1 MEGRFNI
8 FIFCLILLFTSTTLA
23 LSSEEFNS
31 NGWKRFREIHI
42 PAEVKEGLI
51 GIPLESELLE
61 KCRPDLADIRVVSSG
76 RTAVPILITE
86 ASDGED
92 GAPFPAQVFRVTK
105 RPGKFTEIWI
115 DKKAKVLTHA
125 VIVQTSSKDFA
136 RKVELRGSHN
146 ARDSYVIRVDG
157 LIADLIKPEPFQ
169 TLDIEHPLN
178 NFQYL
183 QLRILDEDQPPL
195 KIDNILCCPANTGA
209 KFTKLLEPQITQST
223 QSNDSTIF
231 EFDLG
236 QKRFPLTSIG
246 ISSKTKEFVK
256 KIRIAG
262 KVSANGDSWKDFYDG
277 TLFRIRKDDTLKEK
291 LQAQFNPQP
300 YRYVK
305 LELPG
310 SHPTVDVDEIE
321 ALGAVR
327 MAVFQHRKDL
337 TYCIYY
343 DNGDAKLQFGPAPSV
358 TNLGQIAALSPEIKL
373 SDELQVPEAPVVTEP
388 VRSEK
393 ASSES
398 ILRKF
403 AGMALLLLGLL
414 ILFIVILRTR
424 GLRRPQVSRNSR
436 SLGDRDQFK
445 ISLREH

>member
-1 MEGRFNI
+1 MAGRFN
-8 FIFCLILLFTSTTLA
+8 FFFFLMILLFSSTTLA
-23 LSSEEFNS
+23 LGSAEFNS

-42 PAEVKEGLI
+42 PEEIKEGLI
-51 GIPLESELLE
+51 GIPLESDLLE

-86 ASDGED
+86 ASNGED
-92 GAPFPAQVFRVTK
+92 AAPFPAQIFRVTK

-115 DKKAKVLTHA
+115 DKKAKVLTRA
-125 VIVQTSSKDFA
+125 VIIQTSSKDFA
-136 RKVELRGSHN
+136 RKVELRGSDN

-157 LIADLIKPEPFQ
+157 LIADLVKPEPFQ

-195 KIDNILCCPANTGA
+195 KIDNVLCCRASTGT
-209 KFTKLLEPQITQST
+209 KFTKQLEPQITET
-223 QSNDSTIF
+223 TRSNDSTTF

-246 ISSKTKEFVK
+246 ISSKTKEFIK

-262 KVSANGDSWKDFYDG
+262 KVSTNGDSWKDFFDG

-291 LQAQFNPQP
+291 LQAQFKPQP

-305 LELPG
+305 LELLG
-310 SHPTVDVDEIE
+310 SRSKVDVDEIE

-327 MAVFQHRKDL
+327 MAVFEHRKGL
-337 TYCIYY
+337 TYYIYY
-343 DNGDAKLQFGPAPSV
+343 DNEDAKLQVGPAPSV
-358 TNLGQIAALSPEIKL
+358 TNLGQIAELSPEIKL
-373 SDELQVPEAPVVTEP
+373 GDESKVPEAPVVIEP

-393 ASSES
+393 APTES

-414 ILFIVILRTR
+414 ILFVVMLRTR
-424 GLRRPQVSRNSR
+424 GLRRAEVSRNYR

-445 ISLREH
+445 TSLREH